1 MRHYVRYG
9 KDYGYHSHGG
19 SGFVADAGKGQFKGA
34 GEAPDGDKFF
44 WATLEP
50 IGPRD

>member
-19 SGFVADAGKGQFKGA
+19 SGFVADAGKGKFKGA